1 MLEGAATVLIPAF
14 NEEKTIAETVQA
26 VQKIPG
32 VVRIVVIDDGSH
44 DQTAQRAEEA
54 GAIVLKTP
62 KNLGKGGA
70 LNLGLTEVVG
80 DFLLLLDADLGQ
92 TAREGRKL
100 LESVVK
106 GQADLVIGRFPEK
119 KRKSGFGLVL
129 WLARRLIRSYTG
141 LRLSAPL
148 SGQRALNKK
157 AIAALNGKFAEG
169 FGVEVAMIID
179 LARQGLIIREIPV
192 EMDHRQTR
200 KDLPGFIHRGK
211 QLVDILGVIIKRLL

>member
-1 MLEGAATVLIPAF
+1 LAEGAATVLIPAY
-14 NEEKTIAETVQA
+14 NEEKKIAETVRA

-44 DQTAQRAEEA
+44 DQTAQRAEKA
-54 GAIVLKTP
+54 GALVLKTP

-70 LNLGLTEVVG
+70 LNLGLTKITG
-80 DFLLLLDADLGQ
+80 DYLLLLDADLGQ

-100 LESVVK
+100 LEAVVK
-106 GQADLVIGRFPEK
+106 GQADLVIGRFPER

-129 WLARRLIRSYTG
+129 WFTRRLIRSYTG
-141 LRLSAPL
+141 LHLEAPL

-157 AIAALNGKFAEG
+157 ALTALEGKFAEG

-179 LARQGLIIREIPV
+179 LAKQGLIIKEIPV
-192 EMDHRQTR
+192 EMKHRQTKR
-200 KDLPGFIHRGK
+200 DLAGFLHRGK
-211 QLVDILGVIIKRLL
+211 QLIDILGVVLKRLR